1 MQERIHIGF
10 FGCRNV
16 GKSSLVNAI
25 TNQEMSVV
33 SNTKGTT
40 TDPVKKAMELLPLGK
55 VLIID
60 TPGYDDV
67 GELGAK
73 RVETTKK
80 ILRNC
85 DIAILVTEADRT
97 LNSIENE
104 LVSIFKERKIPY
116 LLVKNKSDLYQ
127 DIKGNIDDNIVY
139 TSAINKIGIEE
150 LKNTIGNLLKPNE
163 KEKKL
168 VSDLL
173 KPKDIVILVTPI
185 DSAAPK
191 NRLILPQQLAIRD
204 IIDNGAIPIVVRET
218 ELEEALNSL
227 NRKPYLVITDS
238 QVFEFVN
245 KIVPKD
251 VYLTS
256 FSILM
261 ARYKGFLKQAYN
273 GVLEI
278 DKLKNGSKI
287 LISEGCTHH
296 RQCDDIGTVKIPKWL
311 TNYTEKNLKFSWSTG
326 NEFLDPNKLA
336 EFDLIIHCGGCML
349 NSNELKYRM
358 NLANEKNIP
367 FTNYGI
373 VIAYINGI
381 LKRSCEILESDL

>member
-33 SNTKGTT
+33 SNIKGTT
-40 TDPVKKAMELLPLGK
+40 TDAVKKAMELLPLGK

-150 LKNTIGNLLKPNE
+150 LKNRIGNLLKPNE
-163 KEKKL
+163 KEKRL
-168 VSDLL
+168 VGDLL
-173 KPKDIVILVTPI
+173 KPRDIVILVTPI

-251 VYLTS
+251 IYLTS